1 MYCLCCKKYPYA
13 QLTAP
18 SKHFARALLS
28 MRGLS
33 LHCLPTLV
41 APRSAVMQSAVL
53 SCLLPRYHCYILL
66 YCVTVLPCYYCCSAV
81 LHFPHSHIYEPLS
94 KSKNMILANTVSTSL
109 LTPTIPC
116 TTPCHS
122 CMSSPEVGGLLTDA
136 FPSPYMLMFV
146 EQTIS
151 PALACLYYTRTV
163 DITLQR
169 SLIQ

>member
-53 SCLLPRYHCYILL
+53 SCLLPRYHCYIL
-66 YCVTVLPCYYCCSAV
+66 YCVL
-81 LHFPHSHIYEPLS
+81 LS
-94 KSKNMILANTVSTSL
+94 YLAITATLLYRIFHTLMSTS
-109 LTPTIPC
+109 
-116 TTPCHS
+116 
-122 CMSSPEVGGLLTDA
+122 
-136 FPSPYMLMFV
+136 
-146 EQTIS
+146 
-151 PALACLYYTRTV
+151 
-163 DITLQR
+163 
-169 SLIQ
+169 